1 MKSDM
6 RQVRPALR
14 QIGFRLWDPL
24 GLVSDWKQG
33 EAMAD
38 DYDGYL
44 LRAYS
49 AAVNCRRPEAIY
61 TVLRQ
66 AKAVMGI
73 PDAGTTERHMRVAQ
87 VILVLSGDGLP
98 E

>member
-1 MKSDM
+1 MKPDM
-6 RQVRPALR
+6 RQLLPELR

-24 GLVSDWKQG
+24 GLVRDWEQG
-33 EAMAD
+33 EAMSD
-38 DYDGYL
+38 EYDSYL

-49 AAVNCRRPEAIY
+49 AAANARGPEAIY

-66 AKAVMGI
+66 AEAAMGI
-73 PDAGTTERHMRVAQ
+73 PDAGTTDRHMTVAQ
-87 VILVLSGDGLP
+87 VMLDLSGNTLP